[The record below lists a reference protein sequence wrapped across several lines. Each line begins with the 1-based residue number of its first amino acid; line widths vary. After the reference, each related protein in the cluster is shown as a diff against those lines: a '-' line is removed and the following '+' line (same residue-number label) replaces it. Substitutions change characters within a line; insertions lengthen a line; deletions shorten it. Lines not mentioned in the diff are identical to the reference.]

1 MKRVS
6 WYNRSHRSVMKNDG
20 SHRRT
25 TSDDCVSSRV
35 WMFFRPI
42 KKESL
47 ILLRHLE
54 TQQKLLNLSM
64 ENLLS
69 TGAVHRGLKPL
80 NITGYIPAIDFPN
93 SPAKYGVRYDAQKD
107 TFLCP
112 MGQPLIYHRLNCNKS
127 TGKYL
132 RCYQIQDDSCVHYS
146 RKQE

>member
-1 MKRVS
+1 
-6 WYNRSHRSVMKNDG
+6 MKNDG

-64 ENLLS
+64 EKLALDRCGSSRSETIEHYWLYSGDRLS
-69 TGAVHRGLKPL
+69 KLSCKIWDSIRCTERYFSLPDGATAYLSQTKL
-80 NITGYIPAIDFPN
+80 
-93 SPAKYGVRYDAQKD
+93 Q
-107 TFLCP
+107 
-112 MGQPLIYHRLNCNKS
+112 QIYREISAMLSN
-127 TGKYL
+127 T
-132 RCYQIQDDSCVHYS
+132 R
-146 RKQE
+146 